1 MAPSLAESWSVSPDG
16 LVYEFVLRKGV
27 RFHNGDPVTG
37 DDVRFSFERY
47 RGISAKVLKEKV
59 AAVEVPDPGRVRFR
73 LKQPWPDF
81 MTFYGTLATGAG
93 WVVPRKYVERVGEDG
108 FKKAPVGAGPYRF
121 VSFTPGVELVLE
133 ATESY
138 WRKTPSVKRLVF
150 KSVPD
155 VATRLVML
163 KRGEVDAAYGL
174 SGEIGEEVRR
184 TPGLTLRPTP
194 FASTHWLL
202 FADQFDASSPWHDRR
217 VRLAATHAVDRQAIN
232 QAESLGFSKITGSII
247 PTSFEFYWQP
257 PVHPLRSRPRPGS
270 SSPRRGIREGFEAG
284 DLWCDV
290 ATTATAEA
298 ALNYLLA
305 VGIKTRLRPLER
317 AAFLKSYQEKKLKN
331 LVYGLSGIGGNAA
344 TRIEAF
350 AVSTRRLRVR
360 RVPRHR
366 RALPGSGGRARREE
380 ARGAPPP
387 HPAAHARQGHV
398 PADLA
403 ALDAAGLRPARG
415 GVRVRPHRR
424 LSVGGALRGREAQG
438 PLTPPRQNFRSGSHL
453 VYPAVGDRDGLAWAG
468 GVPPAAYRGTT
479 ETEGHAM
486 RLRIPISVSTTALL
500 LGAMLSPATAAT
512 PGDNGGS
519 VQALE
524 PLTAVPVDGGWISFS
539 FGSVGADVSG
549 SPFSVTC
556 PVQGCVLTVT
566 DGFLYG
572 DQFDVLDGTTPIGQ
586 TSVVGTGGT
595 CGGDADACSQ
605 DPKASHGSFF
615 LAAGSHS
622 VTIRPNASPFGG
634 GGRFSGP
641 TFPFQLRR
649 SRNGPSSA

>member
-1 MAPSLAESWSVSPDG
+1 LSPRILVAVLALALVAPTSGLATPEGQMTWALHFSLAPTLFEPAETAGVVSPFMILYALHDAMVKPMPGKSMAPSLAESWSVSPDG

-108 FKKAPVGAGPYRF
+108 FKKSPVGAGPYRF

-138 WRKTPSVKRLVF
+138 WRKTPSVKRLIF
-150 KSVPD
+150 KSSPD
-155 VATRLVML
+155 VTTRLVML

-174 SGEIGEEVRR
+174 PGEIGEEVRR

-202 FADQFDASSPWHDRR
+202 FADQFDASSPWRDRR
-217 VRLAATHAVDRQAIN
+217 VRLAATQAVDREAIN

-257 PVHPLRSRPRPGS
+257 PVHSFDPAKARQLLAEAGYPRGL
-270 SSPRRGIREGFEAG
+270 EAG

-290 ATTATAEA
+290 STTAAAEA
-298 ALNYLLA
+298 ALSYLQA
-305 VGIKTRLRPLER
+305 VGIRARLRPLER

-350 AVSTRRLRVR
+350 AVSTGSFAYGGY
-360 RVPRHR
+360 PDID
-366 RALPGSGGRARREE
+366 ALFRDQAGE
-380 ARGAPPP
+380 
-387 HPAAHARQGHV
+387 
-398 PADLA
+398 
-403 ALDAAGLRPARG
+403 LDPKK
-415 GVRVRPHRR
+415 
-424 LSVGGALRGREAQG
+424 REA
-438 PLTPPRQNFRSGSHL
+438 L
-453 VYPAVGDRDGLAWAG
+453 
-468 GVPPAAYRGTT
+468 
-479 ETEGHAM
+479 
-486 RLRIPISVSTTALL
+486 
-500 LGAMLSPATAAT
+500 
-512 PGDNGGS
+512 
-519 VQALE
+519 
-524 PLTAVPVDGGWISFS
+524 
-539 FGSVGADVSG
+539 
-549 SPFSVTC
+549 
-556 PVQGCVLTVT
+556 
-566 DGFLYG
+566 
-572 DQFDVLDGTTPIGQ
+572 
-586 TSVVGTGGT
+586 
-595 CGGDADACSQ
+595 
-605 DPKASHGSFF
+605 
-615 LAAGSHS
+615 
-622 VTIRPNASPFGG
+622 
-634 GGRFSGP
+634 
-641 TFPFQLRR
+641 LRR
-649 SRNGPSSA
+649 IQELMHEKVMYLPIWQLSMLQGYGPRVAESGFGLIADYPWAAPYEDLKLKAK